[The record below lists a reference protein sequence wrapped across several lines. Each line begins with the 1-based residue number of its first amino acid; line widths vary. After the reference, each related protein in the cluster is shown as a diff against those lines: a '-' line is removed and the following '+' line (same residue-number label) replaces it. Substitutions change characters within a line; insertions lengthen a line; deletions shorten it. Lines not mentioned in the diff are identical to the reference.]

1 MIALQSQ
8 APNPE
13 DFEEAFRSFQEW
25 MAQRTRAMHQ
35 ADRKESSDRNP
46 EAYFSPSLDSP
57 EPSIKRD
64 QQTTTEENAGNRTS
78 IGSRV
83 LRTMVRG
90 FILAALVGL
99 AWQASRDD
107 HAQDMIKVWA
117 HSALNWLSPVIGAK
131 SQRSSDLAAEPVSKL
146 SDQNGTPL
154 QAAVPSQ
161 DVSPSQAVA
170 PSAAQPLAVN
180 HPAELQQQL
189 EGVVNDL
196 AVIRR
201 SVEQLAGT
209 QEQMSRDLAVLQAAG
224 HDVSQKAAAPAQ
236 TAAVPARPRKRI
248 SKPPHSEIPE
258 RPAAAPLQTPPDN
271 TPSTDDKPPR
281 PPLPLLT
288 PPAETPSPAQ

>member
-1 MIALQSQ
+1 VIALQSQ

-13 DFEEAFRSFQEW
+13 DCEEVLRSFQEW
-25 MAQRTRAMHQ
+25 MAQRTRTMHQ

-64 QQTTTEENAGNRTS
+64 QQTTTEESAGNRTS
-78 IGSRV
+78 VGSRV

-99 AWQASRDD
+99 AWQATRDD
-107 HAQDMIKVWA
+107 YAKDMIKVWA

-146 SDQNGTPL
+146 SDQNGTPP
-154 QAAVPSQ
+154 QTAAPSQ
-161 DVSPSQAVA
+161 DVTPSQAVA

-180 HPAELQQQL
+180 HPDELQQQL
-189 EGVVNDL
+189 AGIVNNL

-201 SVEQLAGT
+201 IVEQLAGT
-209 QEQMSRDLAVLQAAG
+209 QEQMSRNLAMLQAVE
-224 HDVSQKAAAPAQ
+224 HDVSQKAAAPAK
-236 TAAVPARPRKRI
+236 TAAVPAPPRKKL
-248 SKPPHSEIPE
+248 SKPVHSEIPE
-258 RPAAAPLQTPPDN
+258 RPAAASLQTPPGD

>member
-1 MIALQSQ
+1 MIALQTQ

-13 DFEEAFRSFQEW
+13 DSEEVLRSFQEW
-25 MAQRTRAMHQ
+25 MAQRTRTMHQ
-35 ADRKESSDRNP
+35 ADRKESPIQNP
-46 EAYFSPSLDSP
+46 EAYFAPRLDSP

-64 QQTTTEENAGNRTS
+64 QQTTTEESAGNRTS
-78 IGSRV
+78 VGSRV

-90 FILAALVGL
+90 FILAAVVGL

-107 HAQDMIKVWA
+107 RAKDMIEVWT

-189 EGVVNDL
+189 EGIVNDL
-196 AVIRR
+196 SVIRR
-201 SVEQLAGT
+201 IVEQLAGT
-209 QEQMSRDLAVLQAAG
+209 QEQMSRDLAMLHGIQ
-224 HDVSQKAAAPAQ
+224 HDVSQKAAAPTQ
-236 TAAVPARPRKRI
+236 TAAVPATPRRKP
-248 SKPPHSEIPE
+248 SKPAHAEIPE
-258 RPAAAPLQTPPDN
+258 RPAATSLQTPPGD

-281 PPLPLLT
+281 PPLSLLT
-288 PPAETPSPAQ
+288 PPAEKPSPAQ